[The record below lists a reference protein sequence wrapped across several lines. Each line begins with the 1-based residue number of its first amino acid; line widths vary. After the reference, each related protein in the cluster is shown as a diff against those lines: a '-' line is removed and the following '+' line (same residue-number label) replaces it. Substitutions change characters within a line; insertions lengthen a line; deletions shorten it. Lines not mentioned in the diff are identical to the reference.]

1 MNNNEPFRGNS
12 SARITDDA
20 KDETTAT
27 TSMTNRMKS
36 FLRSGSASAAAASD
50 ANQASAS
57 VSPSA
62 GVANGSALSALIA
75 HQDWDKLRILLSTDV
90 GQQAVQSEL
99 LTSPDYAA
107 ESALSFACRFHPP
120 LDVIRA
126 LMDLLPPDVARKTDP
141 IGRSPLH
148 VAAKWG
154 AAPRVIR
161 FLSEA
166 HPKSAGLQ
174 DTSGKT
180 PLHLA
185 CESYA
190 SKYSSSK
197 TDGKPLKES
206 MLEVVRY
213 LCKLSP
219 TTVNIEDNEDF
230 TALEYAIEN
239 DLDIKVVRSLQKAC
253 EKDWKKRRAAA
264 GGSNARHD
272 DVRQTM
278 LLQQQQSQMRLQMQ
292 QRDEEAVPQPSSSEQ
307 QHNQQQKEEAQPQ
320 PHPKRVRKRGSNLY
334 VPAAGPGAMDVSDV
348 SKALSALDQAVP
360 ERETK
365 SADAAAKGRV
375 PLSKPRKGASTRA
388 VMA

>member
-1 MNNNEPFRGNS
+1 
-12 SARITDDA
+12 
-20 KDETTAT
+20 
-27 TSMTNRMKS
+27 MTNRMKS
-36 FLRSGSASAAAASD
+36 FLRSGSASAAAAASD

-62 GVANGSALSALIA
+62 GVEQGSALSALIA
-75 HQDWDKLRILLSTDV
+75 HQDWDKLRMLLSTDV

-126 LMDLLPPDVARKTDP
+126 LMDLLPPDVVRKTDP

-166 HPKSAGLQ
+166 YPDSGGLQ

-197 TDGKPLKES
+197 TDDKPLKES
-206 MLEVVRY
+206 MLEVVRF

-307 QHNQQQKEEAQPQ
+307 QHSQQQTEEAQPQ
-320 PHPKRVRKRGSNLY
+320 PQPKRVRKRGSNLY
-334 VPAAGPGAMDVSDV
+334 MPGAGPGAMDVSDV
-348 SKALSALDQAVP
+348 SKALSALDQTVP
-360 ERETK
+360 EIETK
-365 SADAAAKGRV
+365 SGGAAPKGRV
-375 PLSKPRKGASTRA
+375 PLSKPRKGGSTRA